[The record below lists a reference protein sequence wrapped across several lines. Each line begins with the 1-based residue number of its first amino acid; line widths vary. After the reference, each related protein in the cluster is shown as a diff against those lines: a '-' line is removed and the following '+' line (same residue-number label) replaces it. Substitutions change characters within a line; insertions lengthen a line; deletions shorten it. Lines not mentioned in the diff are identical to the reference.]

1 MARVEEAWTPDA
13 SLDSAFIHVR
23 SLADT
28 IYHTKFLYY
37 YMQRTAK
44 MQVKSSV
51 FSDISQI
58 RIKSPKAE
66 AKSAIEEGD
75 VLEISS
81 LRGSLKVHR
90 KSDND
95 YSSYADLK
103 DWEIETDLGSKTIY
117 IKVGDLNKYAK

>member
-1 MARVEEAWTPDA
+1 M
-13 SLDSAFIHVR
+13 
-23 SLADT
+23 
-28 IYHTKFLYY
+28 K
-37 YMQRTAK
+37 
-44 MQVKSSV
+44 
-51 FSDISQI
+51 DI
-58 RIKSPKAE
+58 KELLTE

-81 LRGSLKVHR
+81 IRGSLKVHR